1 MLLINKAWQSACSLR
16 LKEVVE
22 TRTPLFRYFALLGYA
37 LSFMIQSASG
47 QQEESHWSF
56 QPLRDVKVPHL
67 ESSWP
72 ENPIDSF
79 ILEKLNDAQLQP
91 AKRATSDQLTNRLY
105 LDMLGIL
112 PTSDPLLSLTDD
124 DSTSSWSQLVDQ
136 VLASPYYGERWGRH
150 WLDLARYA
158 DSNGFEFDFVRP
170 FAWRYRDYVISA
182 FNTDMPY
189 DQFIKEQLAGDEIN
203 PSSLQSWVA
212 TGFCRN
218 GPTVGNQTLDKNR
231 YEELH
236 DVITTTTEV
245 FLGLTV
251 GCARC
256 HDHKFDPISQ
266 KDYYSMLAIFH
277 TSEKRDQFIGTAE
290 QRQLYD
296 ELRKRKKDLE
306 QRVRSATTEPQAGL
320 WKLQQGVLA
329 QSSMV
334 NNTRVWF
341 GDKAWTSYTLE
352 VEFQRNRVTQQPFSF
367 DAGVY
372 VSVLASDYGNGY
384 TLQLGA
390 SDGREHALHYEINNS
405 RHSLTPRVSGK
416 LENERWYSL
425 RIEVGEGENKI
436 WLDDQLLFQFEDA
449 RHPSGGIALGNWSTS
464 TQWKHLRVTN
474 KQGTLLLDEFPSLEK
489 MSRPEN
495 ADGFDVEA
503 VKQQIEQI
511 ENQIAIL
518 PLAQAITDSSSEP
531 KPTNIHIRGEYN
543 NPGAHVEPAIPTSVS
558 NMVVEFPEAAKE
570 ARTTGRRSILADWIA
585 HKDNPLTARVMVN
598 RIWQFH
604 FGRGLVETSSNFG
617 LLGFEPSHPALLDWL
632 ANEFVRSG
640 WSVKHIH
647 KLILESATYRQS
659 SQRTDS
665 RASDPDAILLSR
677 YPMRRHDAEVIRDR
691 ILQASGSINLQM
703 GGPGIHPYIDE
714 EIIGSGTTRKWPQ
727 VNRETPEHW
736 RRSIYIF
743 SRRSVPF
750 PLLEAFDAPVT
761 TSSCS
766 RRITTTVPT
775 QALQL
780 LNSRFTNDQS
790 LEMAQQLIQEHD
802 GNRRTLIK
810 HAYLRVLG
818 RLPSSEELR
827 LGLELLA
834 EAEKLH
840 GSNDSGKLLLS
851 IQDLCH
857 VLINLNEFVFMQ

>member
-296 ELRKRKKDLE
+296 ELRKRKK
-306 QRVRSATTEPQAGL
+306 RSG
-320 WKLQQGVLA
+320 
-329 QSSMV
+329 
-334 NNTRVWF
+334 
-341 GDKAWTSYTLE
+341 
-352 VEFQRNRVTQQPFSF
+352 
-367 DAGVY
+367 
-372 VSVLASDYGNGY
+372 
-384 TLQLGA
+384 
-390 SDGREHALHYEINNS
+390 
-405 RHSLTPRVSGK
+405 
-416 LENERWYSL
+416 
-425 RIEVGEGENKI
+425 
-436 WLDDQLLFQFEDA
+436 
-449 RHPSGGIALGNWSTS
+449 
-464 TQWKHLRVTN
+464 
-474 KQGTLLLDEFPSLEK
+474 
-489 MSRPEN
+489 
-495 ADGFDVEA
+495 
-503 VKQQIEQI
+503 
-511 ENQIAIL
+511 
-518 PLAQAITDSSSEP
+518 
-531 KPTNIHIRGEYN
+531 
-543 NPGAHVEPAIPTSVS
+543 
-558 NMVVEFPEAAKE
+558 
-570 ARTTGRRSILADWIA
+570 TTGAVSHDR
-585 HKDNPLTARVMVN
+585 TA
-598 RIWQFH
+598 
-604 FGRGLVETSSNFG
+604 GRAVETSAG
-617 LLGFEPSHPALLDWL
+617 G
-632 ANEFVRSG
+632 
-640 WSVKHIH
+640 
-647 KLILESATYRQS
+647 
-659 SQRTDS
+659 
-665 RASDPDAILLSR
+665 
-677 YPMRRHDAEVIRDR
+677 
-691 ILQASGSINLQM
+691 SGSI
-703 GGPGIHPYIDE
+703 IH
-714 EIIGSGTTRKWPQ
+714 GQ
-727 VNRETPEHW
+727 
-736 RRSIYIF
+736 
-743 SRRSVPF
+743 
-750 PLLEAFDAPVT
+750 
-761 TSSCS
+761 
-766 RRITTTVPT
+766 
-775 QALQL
+775 
-780 LNSRFTNDQS
+780 
-790 LEMAQQLIQEHD
+790 
-802 GNRRTLIK
+802 
-810 HAYLRVLG
+810 
-818 RLPSSEELR
+818 
-827 LGLELLA
+827 
-834 EAEKLH
+834 
-840 GSNDSGKLLLS
+840 
-851 IQDLCH
+851 
-857 VLINLNEFVFMQ
+857 

>member
-1 MLLINKAWQSACSLR
+1 MNTQLLR
-16 LKEVVE
+16 L
-22 TRTPLFRYFALLGYA
+22 FALLGYVWPF
-37 LSFMIQSASG
+37 LCQTASG
-47 QQEESHWSF
+47 QQQDTHWAF
-56 QPLRDVKVPHL
+56 QPLRNVGVPHL
-67 ESSWP
+67 ESDWP

-79 ILEKLNDAQLQP
+79 ILQKLNTEQLQP
-91 AKRATSDQLTNRLY
+91 AKRATANQLTNRLY
-105 LDMLGIL
+105 LDMLGVL
-112 PTSDPLLSLTDD
+112 PTSDPLFPLDD
-124 DSTSSWSQLVDQ
+124 NVLATPWSQLVDQ

-150 WLDLARYA
+150 WLALARYA
-158 DSNGFEFDFVRP
+158 ESNGFEFDFVRP

-182 FNTDMPY
+182 FNRDMPY

-203 PSSLQSWVA
+203 RSSLQSWVA

-236 DVITTTTEV
+236 DVITATTEV

-277 TSEKRDQFIGTAE
+277 TSEKRDQFIGTTE
-290 QRQLYD
+290 QRRRYD

-306 QRVRSATTEPQAGL
+306 QRVRSATTEPQAGQ
-320 WKLQQGVLA
+320 WKLQQGILT

-341 GDKAWTSYTLE
+341 GDATWTNYTLE
-352 VEFQRNRVTQQPFSF
+352 VDFKRDRVTQQPFSF

-372 VSVLASDYGNGY
+372 ISVLAADYRNGY

-390 SDGREHALHYEINNS
+390 SDDREHALHYEINNS
-405 RHSLTPRVSGK
+405 RHSLLPRVSGK
-416 LENERWYSL
+416 LENDRWYNL
-425 RIEVGEGENKI
+425 RVEVGEDDTKV
-436 WLDDQLLFQFEDA
+436 WLEDQLIFKFDDN
-449 RHPSGGIALGNWSTS
+449 RHSSGGIALGNWSTS
-464 TQWKHLRVTN
+464 TQWRNLRVTN
-474 KQGTLLLDEFPSLEK
+474 KQGIPLLNAFPSLEK
-489 MSRPEN
+489 MTRPAN
-495 ADGFDVEA
+495 TDGFDIEA

-511 ENQIAIL
+511 DNQIATL
-518 PLAQAITDSSSEP
+518 PLAQAITDNSP
-531 KPTNIHIRGEYN
+531 IAKPTHVHIRGEYN
-543 NPGAHVEPAIPTSVS
+543 NLGEHVEPAIPASVS
-558 NMVVEFPEAAKE
+558 NMVVEFPEPAKE
-570 ARTTGRRSILADWIA
+570 ARTTGRRLILANWIA
-585 HKDNPLTARVMVN
+585 HKNNPLTARVMVN

-617 LLGFEPSHPALLDWL
+617 LLGFEPTHPGLLDWL
-632 ANEFVRSG
+632 ANEFIRSD
-640 WSVKHIH
+640 WSIKHIH

-665 RASDPDAILLSR
+665 HASDPDAALLSR
-677 YPMRRHDAEVIRDR
+677 FPMRRHDAEVIRDR

-703 GGPGIHPYIDE
+703 GGPGIFPYINE

-727 VNRETPEHW
+727 VSQENTKHW

-750 PLLEAFDAPVT
+750 PLLEGFDAPVT

-780 LNSRFTNDQS
+780 LNSRFTNNQS
-790 LEMAQQLIQEHD
+790 MEMARLLIREH
-802 GNRRTLIK
+802 GENRRILIK

-818 RLPSSEELR
+818 RFPNTREIE
-827 LGLELLA
+827 LGLKFLI
-834 EAEKLH
+834 EAENLH
-840 GSNDSGKLLLS
+840 DSNATGKLLFSL
-851 IQDLCH
+851 QDLCH